1 MKRSAA
7 TGLFLFFAA
16 SALAACT
23 STEALDPSAITP
35 PQQTTSTTSATTAT
49 ASITDPT
56 ATQGTTV
63 APAAGQ
69 VAAINSNARVQIA
82 PIVGA
87 SVEAAGPLSERISAK
102 AKERGIKLAGGDG
115 SATLVLK
122 GYFSAITEAKE
133 TTVIYV
139 WDVLDTAGNRLH
151 RIQGQQK
158 TPAANA
164 EGWAS
169 VSTPTMQG
177 IADQTVDQLSAWLA
191 ARTG

>member
-35 PQQTTSTTSATTAT
+35 PQQTTSTTPGTAT

-56 ATQGTTV
+56 ATQGTTA

-69 VAAINSNARVQIA
+69 VAAISSNARVQIA

-139 WDVLDTAGNRLH
+139 WDVLDPAGNRLH

-169 VSTPTMQG
+169 VSTPTMQA
-177 IADQTVDQLSAWLA
+177 IADQTVDQLAAWLA

>member
-35 PQQTTSTTSATTAT
+35 PQQTTSTTPGTAT

-56 ATQGTTV
+56 ATQGTTA

-69 VAAINSNARVQIA
+69 VAAISSNARVQIA

-139 WDVLDTAGNRLH
+139 WDVLDQAGNRLH

-158 TPAANA
+158 APAANA

-169 VSTPTMQG
+169 VSTPTMQA
-177 IADQTVDQLSAWLA
+177 IADQTVDQLAAWLA

>member
-16 SALAACT
+16 SGLAACT

-35 PQQTTSTTSATTAT
+35 PQQTTSAT

-56 ATQGTTV
+56 ATQGTTA

-69 VAAINSNARVQIA
+69 VAAISSNARIQIA

-158 TPAANA
+158 TPAPNA

-169 VSTPTMQG
+169 VSAPAMQG
-177 IADQTVDQLSAWLA
+177 IADQTVDQLAAWLA